1 MEHPC
6 YGLVPA
12 ILTLDAI
19 KEGEELTVHYQMDM
33 EVIYLGNQNH
43 FFFTFRMRQIGTFSA
58 GRRRAQRSRVIE
70 RKFIV
75 QTFIS
80 RNIDRSLLKS
90 SYGRTP

>member
-19 KEGEELTVHYQMDM
+19 KEGVELTVHYQMDM

-43 FFFTFRMRQIGTFSA
+43 FSSLSGCARLVPSVLGGGEHKDLVSLKGSLSCKHLLAEIL
-58 GRRRAQRSRVIE
+58 
-70 RKFIV
+70 
-75 QTFIS
+75 
-80 RNIDRSLLKS
+80 IDR
-90 SYGRTP
+90 Y

>member
-33 EVIYLGNQNH
+33 EVIYLGNQNIFFH
-43 FFFTFRMRQIGTFSA
+43 FQDAPDWYLQCWEEEST
-58 GRRRAQRSRVIE
+58 
-70 RKFIV
+70 K
-75 QTFIS
+75 IS
-80 RNIDRSLLKS
+80 CH
-90 SYGRTP
+90 